1 MAESAVSKKGSPG
14 GAAGK
19 ATTWKNKIMNPTRKQ
34 GIALV
39 GSRFSATFHGES
51 VRKKERNAQSR

>member
-39 GSRFSATFHGES
+39 GSRF
-51 VRKKERNAQSR
+51 